1 MAETIGQEMFATY
14 QVRITGVQRTQK
26 QIDALDGLIKQIRG
40 TSYGEGF
47 SATAAAN
54 LSSKDVF
61 RTKFDEVI
69 GHVQEKAIAVMREG
83 MQYGKDIQTEGLRDA
98 ITKTGARRSAAG
110 VGNGP
115 GRDKTGEMISEIAAN
130 VEVSKNPTSTN
141 ITGSHGWG
149 LPDTSERGTP
159 IRQKYL
165 AVQEKG
171 NRSGG
176 TRRQPNRKPIQ
187 AANSLGTAIPI
198 VREELKRNLKGL
210 TK

>member
-1 MAETIGQEMFATY
+1 MAGAIGQEMFATY

-26 QIDALDGLIKQIRG
+26 QIDALDGIIKQIRG

-54 LSSKDVF
+54 LSGKDVF

-69 GHVQEKAIAVMREG
+69 GHVQEKAIVAVREAMKG
-83 MQYGKDIQTEGLRDA
+83 GKDIQAQVLRAAVTPTGLKRA
-98 ITKTGARRSAAG
+98 
-110 VGNGP
+110 GNGP

-130 VEVSKNPTSTN
+130 VEVSKSPTSTN

-159 IRQKYL
+159 IRRKYL

-176 TRRQPNRKPIQ
+176 TSRQPNRKPIQ

-198 VREELKRNLKGL
+198 VREELKRNLNGL